1 MSPLFVTKT
10 EPATWAPGPKTL
22 KEVCSGDWRL
32 VSIQAGNCL
41 TLGLCAFKLSR
52 NCLTPRR
59 KSSKSPAIA
68 LAPWP
73 FQVSIYIRFGGTL
86 QPDTVKIYWSCTA
99 AVHGRSSTGSAP
111 PAHGGR
117 VVAVQAGRC
126 TTHAPW
132 AYSTRVVLCLYGRC
146 RGRVHGC
153 RAPRYHDTW
162 AHPVDVPYKWSYKV
176 DGVMNPRGATS
187 SVPSY
192 RTKTGHDRTTT
203 SSAST

>member
-1 MSPLFVTKT
+1 MRNFNHRDK
-10 EPATWAPGPKTL
+10 
-22 KEVCSGDWRL
+22 
-32 VSIQAGNCL
+32 IQ
-41 TLGLCAFKLSR
+41 
-52 NCLTPRR
+52 
-59 KSSKSPAIA
+59 
-68 LAPWP
+68 
-73 FQVSIYIRFGGTL
+73 VL

-99 AVHGRSSTGSAP
+99 AVHGGSSTGSAP

-153 RAPRYHDTW
+153 RAPRYHDTR
-162 AHPVDVPYKWSYKV
+162 AHPVDMPYKWSYKV

-192 RTKTGHDRTTT
+192 RTKPATIALLRRAPWQVAKLRARK
-203 SSAST
+203 SSQRLGAAQRVLRASACTAK